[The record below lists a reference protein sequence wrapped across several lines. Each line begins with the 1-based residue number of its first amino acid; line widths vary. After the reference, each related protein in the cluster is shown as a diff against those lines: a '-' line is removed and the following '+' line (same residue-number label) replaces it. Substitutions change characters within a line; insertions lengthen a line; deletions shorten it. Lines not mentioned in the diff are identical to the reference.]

1 MARRIVDTAVILQ
14 TALELFSRK
23 GYSETKMTDIARI
36 AGLSV
41 GALYLRFRNKEQL
54 CLELIRDQTRD
65 YERLTDNVVK
75 SSPDPVQALRS
86 YITFCIGYSLEKKQL
101 ITLLYREHRLH
112 FLKPLR
118 NKFLRRQQKLIETM
132 LLDGMAK
139 KRVRP
144 LDAGETALMI
154 FGCIRGA
161 IMLKLIFAVG
171 TPGELGDSLCE
182 LISSGIGS
190 DRS

>member
-1 MARRIVDTAVILQ
+1 MARRIVDTSVILQ
-14 TALELFSRK
+14 TALELFSGN
-23 GYSETKMTDIARI
+23 GYSETKMTDIARN

-41 GALYLRFRNKEQL
+41 GALYLRFRNKEHL

-65 YERLTDNVVK
+65 YERLTEDLVK
-75 SSPDPVQALRS
+75 SSPDPVQALRR
-86 YITFCIGYSLEKKQL
+86 YISFCIGYSLRKKQL

-118 NKFLRRQQKLIETM
+118 NKFLRSQQKLIESM
-132 LLDGMAK
+132 LMDGMAK
-139 KRVRP
+139 KRIRP
-144 LDAGETALMI
+144 LNAGKTALMI

-182 LISSGIGS
+182 LISIGIGS
-190 DRS
+190 DGS